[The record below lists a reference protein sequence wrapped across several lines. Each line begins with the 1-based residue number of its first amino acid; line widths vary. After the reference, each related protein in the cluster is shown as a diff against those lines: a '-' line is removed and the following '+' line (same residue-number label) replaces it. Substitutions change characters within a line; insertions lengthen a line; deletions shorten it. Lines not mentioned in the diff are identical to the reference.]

1 MYKIKTI
8 YEKKIDN
15 MDLIKLKF
23 FILQKK
29 QFKQLKHK
37 SQTGRKYLQNINV

>member
-1 MYKIKTI
+1 MYKIKTTI

-29 QFKQLKHK
+29 QFKQ
-37 SQTGRKYLQNINV
+37 